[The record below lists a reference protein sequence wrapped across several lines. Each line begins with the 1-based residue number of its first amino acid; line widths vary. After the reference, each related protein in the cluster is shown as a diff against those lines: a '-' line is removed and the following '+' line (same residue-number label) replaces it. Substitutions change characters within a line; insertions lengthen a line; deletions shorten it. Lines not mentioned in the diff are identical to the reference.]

1 MKVNEKQN
9 GDESVIELN
18 NERSE
23 MGWDWIMIMK
33 MMEISKVKKSD

>member
-1 MKVNEKQN
+1 MIEK
-9 GDESVIELN
+9 N

-23 MGWDWIMIMK
+23 MGWVWIMITK

>member
-1 MKVNEKQN
+1 MKNRMV
-9 GDESVIELN
+9 DEIVIELN

-23 MGWDWIMIMK
+23 MGWVWIMMTK